1 MHDESYH
8 ANIWLKACLD
18 AFDFDSMFVHIA
30 YLCVQNDASTAGYDE
45 QRALQS
51 QQCPLNAAYIYM
63 HTGLTILPSLRLP
76 TDLGLP

>member
-1 MHDESYH
+1 MHNESCH

-51 QQCPLNAAYIYM
+51 QQCPLNAAYI
-63 HTGLTILPSLRLP
+63 
-76 TDLGLP
+76 